1 MRRIHRET
9 TATTIADATLES
21 TQSVTNVCQEH
32 VAVMAKRSQTGRHVS
47 PDPVPHTDDATAPH
61 VPPASAASRCPATP
75 RVRSTGSVTVADR
88 LPHLDHR
95 LDLPPLLRSPRCRH
109 RRVHPRLHHRHA
121 IIHATHGDALTGTYE
136 GTTGTITTTGATA
149 TAIGSHTH
157 LRHSCPAPLPLT
169 TVSSAKSGEVSTL
182 ILISYCLQ

>member
-1 MRRIHRET
+1 MRRIHREM

-32 VAVMAKRSQTGRHVS
+32 VAVMAKRSQTGRPVS
-47 PDPVPHTDDATAPH
+47 PDPVPHTDDTTAPH

-95 LDLPPLLRSPRCRH
+95 LLHFFASLGAGIGEFI
-109 RRVHPRLHHRHA
+109 RVF
-121 IIHATHGDALTGTYE
+121 
-136 GTTGTITTTGATA
+136 ITTTLSYTPRTA
-149 TAIGSHTH
+149 MRSPPPTKAPPVPSLPPALRPQPSGVTLTYAIRV
-157 LRHSCPAPLPLT
+157 LRPSPSQPYHQQNQAR
-169 TVSSAKSGEVSTL
+169 
-182 ILISYCLQ
+182 